1 MTSLDKETSNDNST
15 TSQNSTFVFRITRG
29 SPTPSLN
36 DSICSESSEDSFGSV
51 SDDRITQIPSFTSIQ
66 VNSNCSAKRP
76 RKNPKSVA
84 RRNARERRRIKNVN
98 SAFDELRLHVPSGE
112 VNRKKI
118 SKVSCNPLL
127 VCWSCIYSKVFA
139 CISLVIMYHT

>member
-1 MTSLDKETSNDNST
+1 MPSFSIGSSKDDST
-15 TSQNSTFVFRITRG
+15 CNQDSTFVFKISQQ

-36 DSICSESSEDSFGSV
+36 DSICSESSEDSCGSV
-51 SDDRITQIPSFTSIQ
+51 SDDRIMQIPNFTSMH
-66 VNSNCSAKRP
+66 VNTNSSAKRP

-98 SAFDELRLHVPSGE
+98 SAFDELRLHVPNGE

-118 SKVSCNPLL
+118 SKVRCL
-127 VCWSCIYSKVFA
+127 C
-139 CISLVIMYHT
+139 